1 MASSDEDQNYSA
13 DGLGGLS
20 PLVLIVPALLIGAAA
35 FLLARRNNNSTARQA
50 SETARETARETAQE
64 VSKKGGSATRRA
76 AIGLLIT
83 ALENDAAR
91 RVVITGLKIA
101 RSRV

>member
-50 SETARETARETAQE
+50 SETARETAQE